1 MLCIFYHNLKEQ
13 ILKAQYLWSTFIF
26 MYDGDTVMEKVGQL
40 FQEDYHLSVYLGKY
54 MCKWSTIVQNT
65 NSSNLGC
72 SQPMNPLEYWQFS
85 GQTFKTFKKLCNN
98 WW

>member
-1 MLCIFYHNLKEQ
+1 
-13 ILKAQYLWSTFIF
+13 

-65 NSSNLGC
+65 KSSNLGC
-72 SQPMNPLEYWQFS
+72 SQPMNPLEY
-85 GQTFKTFKKLCNN
+85 
-98 WW
+98 